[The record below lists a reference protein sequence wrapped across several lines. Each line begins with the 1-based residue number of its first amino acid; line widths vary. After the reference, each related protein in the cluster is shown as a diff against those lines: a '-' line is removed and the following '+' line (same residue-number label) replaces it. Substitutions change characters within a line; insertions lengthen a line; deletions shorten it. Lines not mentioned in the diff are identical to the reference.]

1 MLSNMILMIVVV
13 IIAVIVIN
21 QVIKSKKNAEVQA
34 QVEVDDQ
41 TYTLEKMI
49 AFVKKRLDEITK
61 VNLYDIGLSEEEL
74 KRRKNKKYE
83 LKKALKGCTYGD
95 VNDKKYVK
103 ELIFDILSK
112 EYGVDEMNV
121 SSAIPF
127 DTPSLLTAQDKFD
140 ILIYVYKK
148 ELGYEALT
156 ELIKKYKLAEL
167 KYVQGDTKPCYVIT
181 EEEISDIY
189 EKEKIVLSFADK
201 LNVVVQRIYQHYK
214 GYSSIDEIRDMNID
228 GVSGGVSGLPE
239 SFISQV
245 AQTDGGD
252 YLSQIQEHKVQRAC
266 DSIWIFFQG
275 KSIRLGFL
283 SFGTEAEL
291 KRVCQNIYK
300 YNNPGQLSDTN
311 GYKIN
316 EMKDGSRVVVV
327 RPSMSETWA
336 FFVRKFDVK
345 RATLEQIV
353 LYPGK
358 EDTIN
363 LLKYL
368 VKGAR
373 IISLTGEQG
382 CGKTTMLMAMIEN
395 IYETMNLRITETAF
409 ELHLRKIYPTRN
421 ILSMRETDTIAG
433 QECLDVQKKTDGS
446 VNIIG
451 EVATD
456 PVASWMIQSAQVAS
470 KFTLF
475 THHAKTFPDLVTALR
490 NSMLRAGVFKNE
502 KTAEEQVVQ
511 VLNFDIHLVKDYK
524 GNRYIERITEC
535 IPVEN
540 KNEYTFDHRKEKTL
554 EGKFDKFFDNA
565 TYYFMKTTDKQL
577 YTYKNILEY
586 IDGEY
591 VITNKISDNNIR
603 EMRLNMNDDDAEE
616 FDRFC
621 ERNWG
626 KESVYSEEKYKAQ
639 KELEKQKEI
648 ERQQASNPQEI
659 KVELK
664 KGRKPKKITE

>member
-1 MLSNMILMIVVV
+1 MTLTNIILTLVV
-13 IIAVIVIN
+13 IILAGGGIAYFLQRN
-21 QVIKSKKNAEVQA
+21 KNAEVEE
-34 QVEVDDQ
+34 EVQKDEK
-41 TYTLEKMI
+41 TYTLDEMRDY
-49 AFVKKRLDEITK
+49 VKKRLDEITK

-74 KRRKNKKYE
+74 KRRKNKKYA

-95 VNDKKYVK
+95 VNDKRYVK
-103 ELIFDILSK
+103 ELIFDLLSK
-112 EYGVDEMNV
+112 EYGVNEANI

-127 DTPSLLTAQDKFD
+127 DMPSLLTSQDKFD

-148 ELGYEALT
+148 EFGYEALT
-156 ELIKKYKLAEL
+156 QLIKRYNLATL
-167 KYVQGDTKPCYVIT
+167 KYLEGETKPCYVIT
-181 EEEISDIY
+181 DDEISGIF
-189 EKEKIVLSFADK
+189 EKENITLSFYDK
-201 LNVVVQRIYQHYK
+201 LEIVVQRIYQHYK

-239 SFISQV
+239 SFLSQV
-245 AQTDGGD
+245 AQTDGD
-252 YLSQIQEHKVQRAC
+252 YLDQVAEHKVPRAC

-283 SFGTEAEL
+283 SFGSESEL

-345 RATLEQIV
+345 RATVEQWTGDM
-353 LYPGK
+353 PGSDK
-358 EDTIN
+358 VID
-363 LLKYL
+363 LLKFL

-373 IISLTGEQG
+373 ITSITGEQG
-382 CGKTTMLMAMIEN
+382 CGKTTLLMGMIEN

-409 ELHLRKIYPTRN
+409 ELHLRKVYPTRN
-421 ILSMRETDTIAG
+421 ILSMRETDTISG

-511 VLNFDIHLVKDYK
+511 VLNFDIHLQKDFR
-524 GNRYIERITEC
+524 GRRYIERVTEC
-535 IPVEN
+535 IPVVD
-540 KNEYTFDHRKEKTL
+540 KKTYDHDYNSEKTMD
-554 EGKFDKFFDNA
+554 GKVQKFFENA
-565 TYYFMKTTDKQL
+565 TTYFSKVTEQNL
-577 YTYKNILEY
+577 YRYQNVLEY
-586 IDGEY
+586 VDGEY
-591 VITNKISDNNIR
+591 QITNKITDKNLADMRANMDESD
-603 EMRLNMNDDDAEE
+603 LDE
-616 FDRFC
+616 FDAF
-621 ERNWG
+621 
-626 KESVYSEEKYKAQ
+626 VEKYWGNQIKKEKKVRAKA
-639 KELEKQKEI
+639 EK
-648 ERQQASNPQEI
+648 
-659 KVELK
+659 
-664 KGRKPKKITE
+664 

>member
-1 MLSNMILMIVVV
+1 MAILLCIVVL
-13 IIAVIVIN
+13 IIGGVALIFWLKN
-21 QVIKSKKNAEVQA
+21 KQNAEVVQ
-34 QVEVDDQ
+34 EIEKDDK
-41 TYTLEKMI
+41 TYTLEKMRDY
-49 AFVKKRLDEITK
+49 VKKRLDEITK
-61 VNLYDIGLSEEEL
+61 INLYDIGLSEEEL
-74 KRRKNKKYE
+74 KRRKNKKYA

-95 VNDKKYVK
+95 VNDKRYVK
-103 ELIFDILSK
+103 ELISDLLSK
-112 EYGVDEMNV
+112 EYGVDETNI
-121 SSAIPF
+121 SKAIPF
-127 DTPSLLTAQDKFD
+127 DVPSLLTAQDKFD
-140 ILIYVYKK
+140 IIIYMYKK
-148 ELGYEALT
+148 EFGYEALT
-156 ELIKKYKLAEL
+156 ELIKRYNLATL
-167 KYVQGDTKPCYVIT
+167 KYLQGESKPSYVIT
-181 EEEISDIY
+181 EDEISDIY
-189 EKEKIVLSFADK
+189 EKEKLVLSFKDK
-201 LNVVVQRIYQHYK
+201 LEIVVQRIYQHYK

-245 AQTDGGD
+245 AQTGTTD
-252 YLSQIQEHKVQRAC
+252 YIEQVSEHKVPRAC

-275 KSIRLGFL
+275 KSIRLAFL

-311 GYKIN
+311 GYKVN

-345 RATLEQIV
+345 RATVEQWTGDMA
-353 LYPGK
+353 GK
-358 EDTIN
+358 EKAIE

-373 IISLTGEQG
+373 ITSITGEQG
-382 CGKTTMLMAMIEN
+382 CGKTTLLMGLIEN
-395 IYETMNLRITETAF
+395 IYETMNLRITEMAF
-409 ELHLRKIYPTRN
+409 ELHLRKVYPTRN
-421 ILSMRETDTIAG
+421 ILSMRETDTISG

-511 VLNFDIHLVKDYK
+511 VINFDRHLQKDFR
-524 GNRYIERITEC
+524 GRRYIERVTEC
-535 IPVEN
+535 IPVKDSKTYDFEYKKEHDMDSKVTKFFEN
-540 KNEYTFDHRKEKTL
+540 ATTYFSKVTEQNLYTYQNVLEYVDGEYQLTNKITDQNIHDMRANMDETDAV
-554 EGKFDKFFDNA
+554 EFDKF
-565 TYYFMKTTDKQL
+565 
-577 YTYKNILEY
+577 I
-586 IDGEY
+586 
-591 VITNKISDNNIR
+591 
-603 EMRLNMNDDDAEE
+603 
-616 FDRFC
+616 
-621 ERNWG
+621 
-626 KESVYSEEKYKAQ
+626 EKYLGKT
-639 KELEKQKEI
+639 K
-648 ERQQASNPQEI
+648 
-659 KVELK
+659 KV
-664 KGRKPKKITE
+664 

>member
-1 MLSNMILMIVVV
+1 MTITNIVLILVVLAIAGYLV
-13 IIAVIVIN
+13 FYII
-21 QVIKSKKNAEVQA
+21 KKKKTAEV
-34 QVEVDDQ
+34 ETTIDVDDK
-41 TYTLEKMI
+41 TYTIEKMI
-49 AFVKKRLDEITK
+49 EFVKKRLDEITK
-61 VNLYDIGLSEEEL
+61 INLYDIGLSEEEL

-103 ELIFDILSK
+103 ELIFDLLEK
-112 EYGVDEMNV
+112 EYGVTESNI
-121 SSAIPF
+121 SKAIPF
-127 DTPSLLTAQDKFD
+127 DIPSLLTAQDKFD
-140 ILIYVYKK
+140 ILIHAYKK
-148 ELGYEALT
+148 EFAYEALT
-156 ELIKKYKLAEL
+156 ELIKKYNLAEL
-167 KYVQGDTKPCYVIT
+167 KYLEGETKPSYVIT
-181 EEEISDIY
+181 EHEIEEIY
-189 EKEKIVLSFADK
+189 EKENIVLTFSDK
-201 LNVVVQRIYQHYK
+201 LAIVVQRIYQHYK

-239 SFISQV
+239 SFLSQV
-245 AQTDGGD
+245 AQIDGD
-252 YLSQIQEHKVQRAC
+252 YLNQVSEHKVPRAC

-275 KSIRLGFL
+275 KSIRLAFL

-327 RPSMSETWA
+327 RPSFSETWA

-345 RATLEQIV
+345 RATLEQLV
-353 LYPGK
+353 VDEGK
-358 EDTIN
+358 EEAIE
-363 LLKYL
+363 LLKFL

-373 IISLTGEQG
+373 IVSITGEQG
-382 CGKTTMLMAMIEN
+382 SGKTTLLMGMIEN
-395 IYETMNLRITETAF
+395 IYETMNIRVQETAF

-421 ILSMRETDTIAG
+421 ILTFRETDTISG
-433 QECLDVQKKTDGS
+433 QEGLDVQKKTDGS

-456 PVASWMIQSAQVAS
+456 PVASWMIQAAQVAS

-490 NSMLRAGVFKNE
+490 NSMLRTGVFNDE

-511 VLNFDIHLVKDYK
+511 VLNFDVHQVKDFRGK
-524 GNRYIERITEC
+524 RYIERITEC
-535 IPVEN
+535 IPVED
-540 KNEYTFDHRKEKTL
+540 KNEYTYDHRKEKTL

-565 TYYFMKTTDKQL
+565 THYFTKSTDKKL
-577 YTYKNILEY
+577 YTYRNILEY

-591 VITNKISDNNIR
+591 VITNPISNENIK
-603 EMRLNMNDDDAEE
+603 EMRNNMDEVDVEA
-616 FDRFC
+616 FDKFI
-621 ERNWG
+621 EKHWG
-626 KESVYSEEKYKAQ
+626 NKMKETVTVSSEPVEEKT
-639 KELEKQKEI
+639 
-648 ERQQASNPQEI
+648 
-659 KVELK
+659 K
-664 KGRKPKKITE
+664 KRGRKPKTKI

>member
-1 MLSNMILMIVVV
+1 MTLTNIILTLVV
-13 IIAVIVIN
+13 IILAGGGIAYFVKRN
-21 QVIKSKKNAEVQA
+21 KNAEVEE
-34 QVEVDDQ
+34 EVQKDEK
-41 TYTLEKMI
+41 TYTLDEMRDYI
-49 AFVKKRLDEITK
+49 KKRLDEITK

-74 KRRKNKKYE
+74 KRRKNKKYA

-95 VNDKKYVK
+95 VNDKRYVK
-103 ELIFDILSK
+103 ELIFDLLSK
-112 EYGVDEMNV
+112 EYGVNEANI

-127 DTPSLLTAQDKFD
+127 DMPSLLTPQDKFD

-148 ELGYEALT
+148 EFGYEALT
-156 ELIKKYKLAEL
+156 QLIKRYNLATL
-167 KYVQGDTKPCYVIT
+167 KYLQGETKPCYVIT
-181 EEEISDIY
+181 DDEISEIF
-189 EKEKIVLSFADK
+189 EKENITLSFYDK
-201 LNVVVQRIYQHYK
+201 LEIVVQRIYQHYK

-239 SFISQV
+239 SFLSQV
-245 AQTDGGD
+245 AQTDGD
-252 YLSQIQEHKVQRAC
+252 YLDQVAEHKVPRAC

-275 KSIRLGFL
+275 KSIRLAFL
-283 SFGTEAEL
+283 SFGTESEL

-345 RATLEQIV
+345 RATVEQWTGEM
-353 LYPGK
+353 PGSDK
-358 EDTIN
+358 VID
-363 LLKYL
+363 LLKFL

-373 IISLTGEQG
+373 ITSITGEQG
-382 CGKTTMLMAMIEN
+382 CGKTTLLMGMIEN

-409 ELHLRKIYPTRN
+409 ELHLRKVYPTRN
-421 ILSMRETDTIAG
+421 ILSMRETDTISG

-511 VLNFDIHLVKDYK
+511 VLNFDIHLQKDFR
-524 GNRYIERITEC
+524 GRRYIERVTEC
-535 IPVEN
+535 IPIVDKKTYDYDYN
-540 KNEYTFDHRKEKTL
+540 SEKTMN
-554 EGKFDKFFDNA
+554 GKVQKFFENA
-565 TYYFMKTTDKQL
+565 TTYFSKVTEQNL
-577 YTYKNILEY
+577 YRYQNVLEY
-586 IDGEY
+586 VDGEY
-591 VITNKISDNNIR
+591 QITNKITDKNLS
-603 EMRLNMNDDDAEE
+603 EMRANMDESDLGE
-616 FDRFC
+616 FDAF
-621 ERNWG
+621 
-626 KESVYSEEKYKAQ
+626 VEKYWGDQIKKERKVRAKA
-639 KELEKQKEI
+639 EK
-648 ERQQASNPQEI
+648 
-659 KVELK
+659 
-664 KGRKPKKITE
+664 

>member
-1 MLSNMILMIVVV
+1 MNITNLILM
-13 IIAVIVIN
+13 VIVLGVAFAIVRRFIVKRQN
-21 QVIKSKKNAEVQA
+21 EEAEDKIQ
-34 QVEVDDQ
+34 VDDS
-41 TYTLEKMI
+41 TYTLNAMTE
-49 AFVKKRLDEITK
+49 FVKKRLDEITK
-61 VNLYDIGLSEEEL
+61 INLYDIGLSEEEL

-95 VNDKKYVK
+95 VNDKKYIK
-103 ELIFDILSK
+103 ELIYDMLFN
-112 EYGVDEMNV
+112 EYGVDEINV
-121 SSAIPF
+121 SKAIPF
-127 DTPSLLTAQDKFD
+127 DIPSLLTAQDKFD
-140 ILIYVYKK
+140 IILYMYKS
-148 ELGYEALT
+148 EFGYEALS
-156 ELIKKYKLAEL
+156 EIIKKYNLDDL
-167 KYVQGDTKPCYVIT
+167 KYVAGESKPSYVIT
-181 EEEISDIY
+181 SEEINDIY
-189 EKEKIVLSFADK
+189 EKENFALTFQDK

-228 GVSGGVSGLPE
+228 GISGGVSGLPE
-239 SFISQV
+239 SFLSQV
-245 AQTDGGD
+245 AQTDGD
-252 YLSQIQEHKVQRAC
+252 YLEQIAEHKVPRAC
-266 DSIWIFFQG
+266 DSIWIMFHG
-275 KSIRLGFL
+275 KSIRLAFL

-300 YNNPGQLSDTN
+300 FNNPGQLSDTN

-353 LYPGK
+353 KFPGK
-358 EDTIN
+358 DETID

-409 ELHLRKIYPTRN
+409 ELHLRRIYPTRN
-421 ILSMRETDTIAG
+421 ILSMRETETIAG

-456 PVASWMIQSAQVAS
+456 PVASWMIQAAQVAS

-475 THHAKTFPDLVTALR
+475 THHAKTFPNLVTALR
-490 NSMLRAGVFKNE
+490 NSMLRTGVFTDE
-502 KTAEEQVVQ
+502 RTAEEQVVQ
-511 VLNFDIHLVKDYK
+511 VLNFDVHLVKDFR
-524 GNRYIERITEC
+524 GRRYIERVTEC
-535 IPVEN
+535 IPVED
-540 KNEYTFDHRKEKTL
+540 KNEYTYEHQNEKTI
-554 EGKFDKFFDNA
+554 EGKLNKFMDNA
-565 TYYFMKTTDKQL
+565 TRYFTKVTNKEL
-577 YTYKNILEY
+577 YKYVNIMEY
-586 IDGEY
+586 RNDEY
-591 VITNKISDNNIR
+591 VMTNKISDYNIK
-603 EMRLNMNDDDAEE
+603 EMRNNMDENDVAD
-616 FDRFC
+616 FDRFI

-626 KESVYSEEKYKAQ
+626 KQKTVPVSVEAGTEVEKPA
-639 KELEKQKEI
+639 
-648 ERQQASNPQEI
+648 RRGRPR
-659 KVELK
+659 KV
-664 KGRKPKKITE
+664 

>member
-1 MLSNMILMIVVV
+1 MAILLCIVVL
-13 IIAVIVIN
+13 IIGGVALIFWLKN
-21 QVIKSKKNAEVQA
+21 KQNAEVVQ
-34 QVEVDDQ
+34 EIEKDDK
-41 TYTLEKMI
+41 TYTLEKMRDY
-49 AFVKKRLDEITK
+49 VKKRLDEITK
-61 VNLYDIGLSEEEL
+61 INLYDIGLSEEEL
-74 KRRKNKKYE
+74 KRRKNKKYA

-95 VNDKKYVK
+95 VNDKRYVK
-103 ELIFDILSK
+103 ELISDLLSK
-112 EYGVDEMNV
+112 EYGVDETNI
-121 SSAIPF
+121 SKAIPF
-127 DTPSLLTAQDKFD
+127 DVPSLLTAQDKFD
-140 ILIYVYKK
+140 IIIYMYKK
-148 ELGYEALT
+148 EFGYEALT
-156 ELIKKYKLAEL
+156 ELIKRYNLATL
-167 KYVQGDTKPCYVIT
+167 KYLQGESKPSYVIT
-181 EEEISDIY
+181 EDEISDIY
-189 EKEKIVLSFADK
+189 EKEKLVLSFKDK
-201 LNVVVQRIYQHYK
+201 LEIVVQRIYQHYK

-245 AQTDGGD
+245 AQTGTTD
-252 YLSQIQEHKVQRAC
+252 YIEQVSEHKVPRAC
-266 DSIWIFFQG
+266 DSIWIMFQG
-275 KSIRLGFL
+275 KSIRLAFL

-345 RATLEQIV
+345 RATVEQWTGDMA
-353 LYPGK
+353 GK
-358 EDTIN
+358 EKAIE

-373 IISLTGEQG
+373 ITSITGEQG
-382 CGKTTMLMAMIEN
+382 CGKTTLLMGLIEN
-395 IYETMNLRITETAF
+395 IYETMNLRITEMAF
-409 ELHLRKIYPTRN
+409 ELHLRKVYPTRN
-421 ILSMRETDTIAG
+421 ILSMRETDTISG

-511 VLNFDIHLVKDYK
+511 VLNFDIHLQKDFR
-524 GNRYIERITEC
+524 GRRYIERVTEC
-535 IPVEN
+535 IPVKDSKTYDFEYKKEHDMDSKVTKFFEN
-540 KNEYTFDHRKEKTL
+540 ATTYFSKVTEQNLYTYQNVLEYVDGEYQLTNKITDQNIHDMRANMDETDAV
-554 EGKFDKFFDNA
+554 EFDKFIEK
-565 TYYFMKTTDKQL
+565 Y
-577 YTYKNILEY
+577 
-586 IDGEY
+586 
-591 VITNKISDNNIR
+591 
-603 EMRLNMNDDDAEE
+603 
-616 FDRFC
+616 
-621 ERNWG
+621 WG
-626 KESVYSEEKYKAQ
+626 KTK
-639 KELEKQKEI
+639 
-648 ERQQASNPQEI
+648 
-659 KVELK
+659 KV
-664 KGRKPKKITE
+664 

>member
-1 MLSNMILMIVVV
+1 MDLKNFIA
-13 IIAVIVIN
+13 IIAVFILAITYIVYN
-21 QVIKSKKNAEVQA
+21 IKKKAKEETEKE
-34 QVEVDDQ
+34 VEVDDK
-41 TYTLEKMI
+41 TFTLDVMVN
-49 AFVKKRLDEITK
+49 FVKKRLDEITK

-95 VNDKKYVK
+95 VNDKKYIK
-103 ELIFDILSK
+103 ELIYDLLSK
-112 EYGVDEMNV
+112 EYGVDETNI
-121 SSAIPF
+121 SKSIPF
-127 DTPSLLTAQDKFD
+127 DIPSLLTAQDKFD
-140 ILIYVYKK
+140 IIIHEYKK
-148 ELGYEALT
+148 EFGYEALT
-156 ELIKKYKLAEL
+156 QLIKKYNLAVL
-167 KYVQGDTKPCYVIT
+167 KYVAGESKPCYVIT
-181 EEEISDIY
+181 EQEISDIY
-189 EKEKIVLSFADK
+189 DQENYNLTFADK
-201 LNVVVQRIYQHYK
+201 LEVVVQRIYQRYK

-239 SFISQV
+239 SFLSQV
-245 AQTDGGD
+245 AQTDGD
-252 YLSQIQEHKVQRAC
+252 YLSQITEAKVPRAC

-275 KSIRLGFL
+275 KSIRLAFL
-283 SFGTEAEL
+283 SFGTESEL

-336 FFVRKFDVK
+336 FFVRKFDTK

-353 LYPGK
+353 RFEGK
-358 EDTIN
+358 EEAIE

-373 IISLTGEQG
+373 IIALTGEQG

-421 ILSMRETDTIAG
+421 ILSMRETETIAG

-475 THHAKTFPDLVTALR
+475 THHAKTFPNLVTALR
-490 NSMLRAGVFKNE
+490 NSMLRAGVFSDE

-511 VLNFDIHLVKDYK
+511 VLNFDIHLVKDFR
-524 GNRYIERITEC
+524 GRRYIERITEC
-535 IPVEN
+535 IPVEE
-540 KNEYTFDHRKEKTL
+540 KNEYTYDYRKEKTL
-554 EGKFDKFFDNA
+554 EGKIEKFMDNA
-565 TYYFMKTTDKQL
+565 TLYFAKSTNREL
-577 YTYKNILEY
+577 YKYRNILEFR
-586 IDGEY
+586 DDSY
-591 VITNKISDNNIR
+591 VLVNPISEENIKGMR
-603 EMRLNMNDDDAEE
+603 ENMDDSDIGAFDA
-616 FDRFC
+616 FL

-626 KESVYSEEKYKAQ
+626 IKPQ
-639 KELEKQKEI
+639 KLSSADVI
-648 ERQQASNPQEI
+648 EDLDQVPVGAEDIDDITKGNI
-659 KVELK
+659 ATGNTTTK
-664 KGRKPKKITE
+664 KTE

>member
-1 MLSNMILMIVVV
+1 MTITNIVLMLIIIVLAIFVV
-13 IIAVIVIN
+13 MKY
-21 QVIKSKKNAEVQA
+21 IKGKKEAPVEET
-34 QVEVDDQ
+34 VEVDDQ
-41 TYTLEKMI
+41 TYTLENMTQ
-49 AFVKKRLDEITK
+49 FVKKRLDEITK

-103 ELIFDILSK
+103 ELISDLLEQ
-112 EYGVDEMNV
+112 EYGLDEVNI
-121 SSAIPF
+121 SKAIPF
-127 DTPSLLTAQDKFD
+127 DIPSLLTSQDKFD
-140 ILIYVYKK
+140 ILIHMYKK
-148 ELGYEALT
+148 EFGYEALT
-156 ELIKKYKLAEL
+156 EMIKKYNLAAL
-167 KYVQGDTKPCYVIT
+167 KYVEGETKPSYVIT
-181 EEEISDIY
+181 SEEIDEIY
-189 EKEKIVLSFADK
+189 ETENMVLSFQDK
-201 LNVVVQRIYQHYK
+201 LAILVQRIYQHYK

-239 SFISQV
+239 SFLSQV
-245 AQTDGGD
+245 AQTTDGD
-252 YLSQIQEHKVQRAC
+252 YLEQITEHKVPRAC
-266 DSIWIFFQG
+266 DSIWIMFQG
-275 KSIRLGFL
+275 KSIRLAFL

-353 LYPGK
+353 LFPGK
-358 EDTIN
+358 EDAIN
-363 LLKYL
+363 LLKFL

-421 ILSMRETDTIAG
+421 ILSMRETETVSG
-433 QECLDVQKKTDGS
+433 QDCLDVQKKTDGS

-490 NSMLRAGVFKNE
+490 NSMLRAGVFNDE

-511 VLNFDIHLVKDYK
+511 VLNFDIHLVKDFR
-524 GNRYIERITEC
+524 GRRYIERVTEC
-535 IPVEN
+535 IPIEQ
-540 KNEYTFDHRKEKTL
+540 KNEYTFDHRNEKTL

-565 TYYFMKTTDKQL
+565 THYFSKTTDKKL
-577 YTYKNILEY
+577 YTYRNIVEFV
-586 IDGEY
+586 DGEY
-591 VITNKISDNNIR
+591 VITNKISDKNLI
-603 EMRLNMNDDDAEE
+603 EMRNNMDESDVED
-616 FDRFC
+616 FDKFV
-621 ERNWG
+621 NKFWG
-626 KESVYSEEKYKAQ
+626 DQ
-639 KELEKQKEI
+639 T
-648 ERQQASNPQEI
+648 
-659 KVELK
+659 KVAVGADSTETVTK
-664 KGRKPKKITE
+664 KRGRKPKAE

>member
-1 MLSNMILMIVVV
+1 MTIINILLIFAIVA
-13 IIAVIVIN
+13 IAIIVIMN
-21 QVIKSKKNAEVQA
+21 HIKSKQTAEVVQ
-34 QVEVDDQ
+34 EINVDDQ
-41 TYTLEKMI
+41 TYTLDSMI
-49 AFVKKRLDEITK
+49 EYIKKRLDEITK
-61 VNLYDIGLSEEEL
+61 INLYDIGLSEEEL

-103 ELIFDILSK
+103 ELIYDLLSK
-112 EYGVDEMNV
+112 EYGVDEINI
-121 SSAIPF
+121 SKAISF
-127 DTPSLLTAQDKFD
+127 DIPSMLTPQDKFD
-140 ILIYVYKK
+140 ILLYMYKK
-148 ELGYEALT
+148 EFGYEALS
-156 ELIKKYKLAEL
+156 EIIKKYNLAAL
-167 KYVQGDTKPCYVIT
+167 KYVEGETKPCYVIT
-181 EEEISDIY
+181 EEEIEEIF
-189 EKEKIVLSFADK
+189 EKEKIVLSFTDK
-201 LNVVVQRIYQHYK
+201 LNIVVQRIYQKYK

-239 SFISQV
+239 SFLSQV

-252 YLSQIQEHKVQRAC
+252 YLNQIQEQKVQRAC
-266 DSIWIFFQG
+266 DSIWIFFHG
-275 KSIRLGFL
+275 VSIRLAFL

-345 RATLEQIV
+345 RATLEQWTGETD
-353 LYPGK
+353 GK
-358 EDTIN
+358 EEAID

-373 IISLTGEQG
+373 ITSITGEQG
-382 CGKTTMLMAMIEN
+382 CGKTTLLMGMIEN

-409 ELHLRKIYPTRN
+409 ELHLRKVYPTRN

-502 KTAEEQVVQ
+502 NTAAEQVVQ
-511 VLNFDIHLVKDYK
+511 VLNFDVHLSKDFRGK
-524 GNRYIERITEC
+524 RYIERITEC
-535 IPVEN
+535 TPIES
-540 KNEYTFDHRKEKTL
+540 KDEYTYDHRKEKTL

-565 TYYFMKTTDKQL
+565 TQFFSKTTDKKL
-577 YTYKNILEY
+577 YEYKNILEY

-591 VITNKISDNNIR
+591 VITNKISDKNIK
-603 EMRLNMNDDDAEE
+603 EMRLNMTDTDAEE
-616 FDRFC
+616 FDKFV
-621 ERNWG
+621 EEHWG
-626 KESVYSEEKYKAQ
+626 KESVFNPEKYKEEKKFKAEQ
-639 KELEKQKEI
+639 KSK
-648 ERQQASNPQEI
+648 R
-659 KVELK
+659 
-664 KGRKPKKITE
+664 GRKPRLATEQ